1 MLADR
6 TPLVPNGCE
15 PTESVR
21 VAVQRDDAQEVAARS
36 PEDPAVEPPA
46 ELDGP
51 EGDEPGGLGHDVVRE
66 VVSQPFRPG
75 ARSGMMTG

>member
-36 PEDPAVEPPA
+36 PEDPALEPPA

-51 EGDEPGGLGHDVVRE
+51 
-66 VVSQPFRPG
+66 
-75 ARSGMMTG
+75 

>member
-6 TPLVPNGCE
+6 TSLVPNACE

-46 ELDGP
+46 ELDRP
-51 EGDEPGGLGHDVVRE
+51 ILGSGNYPWESRRRAAH
-66 VVSQPFRPG
+66 RPTVDRRG
-75 ARSGMMTG
+75 